1 MNEDEK
7 MPGDEFRE
15 AWVESLLTSVANPQD
30 HTDRVARAMEQI
42 HAEPDTLTWVAL
54 ARRRSLSLRWGAIAV
69 AASALLALFLLID
82 AGSSRTAMAAVT
94 RSLNVASE
102 LMTRKYQLQVQYRGA
117 ADNVSQ
123 IDIDLFVRGHDRF
136 TLRHPGLLPGTSFW
150 LGTDSSEEWVVPPVG
165 PVRKGNDMVLSRWL
179 RSRGELDTPYLHL
192 TSLLTRMARG
202 YRLTSMP
209 DREIELPDGKTELCQ
224 VIQAE
229 LETSDE
235 ANLPDTIELWSS
247 RETGMAIRMVARW
260 NLTEGDIGKES
271 VVLTLQGDEPS
282 LEDEWFTAEAHYEG
296 QRVIVRVDA
305 LGQPS
310 VQRP

>member
-1 MNEDEK
+1 M
-7 MPGDEFRE
+7 
-15 AWVESLLTSVANPQD
+15 
-30 HTDRVARAMEQI
+30 
-42 HAEPDTLTWVAL
+42 
-54 ARRRSLSLRWGAIAV
+54 
-69 AASALLALFLLID
+69 
-82 AGSSRTAMAAVT
+82 
-94 RSLNVASE
+94 
-102 LMTRKYQLQVQYRGA
+102 
-117 ADNVSQ
+117 
-123 IDIDLFVRGHDRF
+123 
-136 TLRHPGLLPGTSFW
+136 
-150 LGTDSSEEWVVPPVG
+150 
-165 PVRKGNDMVLSRWL
+165 
-179 RSRGELDTPYLHL
+179 
-192 TSLLTRMARG
+192 LTRMARA

-209 DREIELPDGKTELCQ
+209 DQEIELPDGRTELCQ

-260 NLTEGDIGKES
+260 NLTEGDIGNQS
-271 VVLTLQGDEPS
+271 VVLSIQGDEPS